1 MAKRLP
7 ARRTPAVAKPTAR
20 QAALESGQ
28 VGRRRFCG
36 QPATPAMV
44 GVAGWVPLNFS
55 CVAIVVYNKIYIS

>member
-44 GVAGWVPLNFS
+44 GRSGLGAPEFFLRGDCGL
-55 CVAIVVYNKIYIS
+55 